1 MKYRLLLLSL
11 LLLTNF
17 AFGQIEQI
25 LEMKK
30 LYAKTDSIKNF
41 KKPFTISE
49 EFKSTL
55 TELEKQHPSKYFE
68 KFNEYLSQDKFDE
81 CSFLYHIGVLRYS
94 YFNSTNKDYQA
105 GGDGA
110 LFSSLKYMTGEII
123 SVYLKN
129 DIDKY
134 VEILKAVDDYSE
146 NNDYTF
152 HSKKIDLKKYKELK
166 FTELIKNLIDN
177 KNKFNKEWPIERKE
191 MIDNLDKAVEEYN
204 KLTEEEKKEL
214 KKN

>member
-1 MKYRLLLLSL
+1 MKYRILLLSL
-11 LLLTNF
+11 LFLTNF

-30 LYAKTDSIKNF
+30 FYVKTDSIKNL
-41 KKPFTISE
+41 KKSFSISE

-55 TELEKQHPSKYFE
+55 TELEKQHPSKFFE

-94 YFNSTNKDYQA
+94 FFNSTNKDYQV

-123 SVYLKN
+123 SIYLKN

-134 VEILKAVDDYSE
+134 IEILKVVDDYSE
-146 NNDYTF
+146 NIDYTF
-152 HSKKIDLKKYKELK
+152 HPKKNALNKYKELK

-177 KNKFNKEWPIERKE
+177 KNKFIEEWSLERKE
-191 MIDNLDKAVEEYN
+191 MKDNLDKAIEEYN

-214 KKN
+214 RNN